1 MRLRWENIP
10 VPEAH
15 LGGIALGILLQ
26 RFIPK
31 QLTEAGWLGQLLG
44 WPLILY
50 GSWLSLSA
58 AIEAGETDISS
69 PDKLLTEGPYRRS
82 RNPMYA
88 GWTLIHAGIASASNA
103 FWLMSLV
110 PLVMLY
116 THWIDVRREEQRLER
131 TFMDEYLEYKRQ
143 VPRYF

>member
-10 VPEAH
+10 IPEAH

-26 RFIPK
+26 RFMPK
-31 QLTEAGWLGQLLG
+31 VLTRSSWLGQLLG

-58 AIEAGETDISS
+58 AMEAGETDISS
-69 PDKLLTEGPYRRS
+69 PDKLLTEGPYRRR

-88 GWTLIHAGIASASNA
+88 GWTLIHIGVASASNA
-103 FWLMSLV
+103 FWLMALV
-110 PLVMLY
+110 PLVILH
-116 THWIDVRREEQRLER
+116 THWVDVRREEQLLER
-131 TFMDEYLEYKRQ
+131 EFGDEYREYKRR